1 MGIFER
7 IEDSKLSVA
16 KVTFGAEPKDYE
28 VQEYIQKCYFSLK
41 FSPVVETVV
50 NDIKRNP
57 KRMQREAKKQMLE
70 IGIGTKSQQALKLQ
84 QEQNKQERKEKSR
97 KRKEAEE
104 QRMFEMK
111 QRNKAFGGVSM
122 KKKVLAIMLVA
133 VSIMLI
139 SACGKKEK
147 LYEIPDL
154 SQYKTDYV
162 GDSSN
167 VINIV
172 SGQEYPEGYSY
183 DSIEI
188 QSETEPY
195 GLTVFLKD
203 EPSAVKLEDELQVNA
218 DMTFDLIG
226 NLGIIDYK
234 TADSKEIIAS
244 YER

>member
-1 MGIFER
+1 MGFYSNR
-7 IEDSKLSVA
+7 
-16 KVTFGAEPKDYE
+16 KV
-28 VQEYIQKCYFSLK
+28 L
-41 FSPVVETVV
+41 
-50 NDIKRNP
+50 
-57 KRMQREAKKQMLE
+57 
-70 IGIGTKSQQALKLQ
+70 
-84 QEQNKQERKEKSR
+84 
-97 KRKEAEE
+97 
-104 QRMFEMK
+104 
-111 QRNKAFGGVSM
+111 NKAFGRCFYEEKSTCNYVGCRINNADFGVR
-122 KKKVLAIMLVA
+122 
-133 VSIMLI
+133 
-139 SACGKKEK
+139 KKEK

-203 EPSAVKLEDELQVNA
+203 EPSASRIADELQVNA

-226 NLGIIDYK
+226 NLETLDYRI
-234 TADSKEIIAS
+234 ADSKEIIAS

>member
-1 MGIFER
+1 
-7 IEDSKLSVA
+7 
-16 KVTFGAEPKDYE
+16 
-28 VQEYIQKCYFSLK
+28 
-41 FSPVVETVV
+41 
-50 NDIKRNP
+50 
-57 KRMQREAKKQMLE
+57 
-70 IGIGTKSQQALKLQ
+70 
-84 QEQNKQERKEKSR
+84 
-97 KRKEAEE
+97 
-104 QRMFEMK
+104 
-111 QRNKAFGGVSM
+111 M
-122 KKKVLAIMLVA
+122 KKKVLAIMLVT

-172 SGQEYPEGYSY
+172 RGQEYPEGYLY

-226 NLGIIDYK
+226 NLGTIDYK

>member
-1 MGIFER
+1 
-7 IEDSKLSVA
+7 
-16 KVTFGAEPKDYE
+16 
-28 VQEYIQKCYFSLK
+28 
-41 FSPVVETVV
+41 
-50 NDIKRNP
+50 
-57 KRMQREAKKQMLE
+57 ML
-70 IGIGTKSQQALKLQ
+70 IA
-84 QEQNKQERKEKSR
+84 
-97 KRKEAEE
+97 
-104 QRMFEMK
+104 M
-111 QRNKAFGGVSM
+111 
-122 KKKVLAIMLVA
+122 
-133 VSIMLI
+133 SIMLI

-172 SGQEYPEGYSY
+172 SGQEYPVVSGQEYPAGYSY

-203 EPSAVKLEDELQVNA
+203 EPSAAKLEDELQVNA

-226 NLGIIDYK
+226 NLGTIDYK

>member
-1 MGIFER
+1 
-7 IEDSKLSVA
+7 
-16 KVTFGAEPKDYE
+16 
-28 VQEYIQKCYFSLK
+28 
-41 FSPVVETVV
+41 
-50 NDIKRNP
+50 
-57 KRMQREAKKQMLE
+57 
-70 IGIGTKSQQALKLQ
+70 
-84 QEQNKQERKEKSR
+84 
-97 KRKEAEE
+97 
-104 QRMFEMK
+104 
-111 QRNKAFGGVSM
+111 M
-122 KKKVLAIMLVA
+122 KKKVLAIMLVTM
-133 VSIMLI
+133 SIMLI

-162 GDSSN
+162 GDSSK

-203 EPSAVKLEDELQVNA
+203 ELSAVKLEDQLQVNA

-226 NLGIIDYK
+226 NLGTIDYK

>member
-1 MGIFER
+1 MGKKFER
-7 IEDSKLSVA
+7 ELRGRMISLEELEEWKKKRDAVILAHYYVR
-16 KVTFGAEPKDYE
+16 PE
-28 VQEYIQKCYFSLK
+28 VQEI
-41 FSPVVETVV
+41 
-50 NDIKRNP
+50 
-57 KRMQREAKKQMLE
+57 A
-70 IGIGTKSQQALKLQ
+70 
-84 QEQNKQERKEKSR
+84 
-97 KRKEAEE
+97 
-104 QRMFEMK
+104 
-111 QRNKAFGGVSM
+111 
-122 KKKVLAIMLVA
+122 
-133 VSIMLI
+133 
-139 SACGKKEK
+139 
-147 LYEIPDL
+147 
-154 SQYKTDYV
+154 DYV

-172 SGQEYPEGYSY
+172 SSQEYPEGYSY

-226 NLGIIDYK
+226 NLGTIDYK

>member
-1 MGIFER
+1 
-7 IEDSKLSVA
+7 
-16 KVTFGAEPKDYE
+16 
-28 VQEYIQKCYFSLK
+28 
-41 FSPVVETVV
+41 
-50 NDIKRNP
+50 
-57 KRMQREAKKQMLE
+57 
-70 IGIGTKSQQALKLQ
+70 
-84 QEQNKQERKEKSR
+84 
-97 KRKEAEE
+97 
-104 QRMFEMK
+104 
-111 QRNKAFGGVSM
+111 M

-172 SGQEYPEGYSY
+172 SSQEYPEGYSY

-203 EPSAVKLEDELQVNA
+203 ESSAVKLEDELQVNA

-226 NLGIIDYK
+226 NLGTIDYK

>member
-1 MGIFER
+1 
-7 IEDSKLSVA
+7 
-16 KVTFGAEPKDYE
+16 
-28 VQEYIQKCYFSLK
+28 
-41 FSPVVETVV
+41 
-50 NDIKRNP
+50 
-57 KRMQREAKKQMLE
+57 
-70 IGIGTKSQQALKLQ
+70 
-84 QEQNKQERKEKSR
+84 
-97 KRKEAEE
+97 
-104 QRMFEMK
+104 
-111 QRNKAFGGVSM
+111 M

-133 VSIMLI
+133 MSIMLI

-172 SGQEYPEGYSY
+172 SSQEYPEGYSY

-203 EPSAVKLEDELQVNA
+203 EPPAVKLEDELQVNA

-226 NLGIIDYK
+226 NLGTLDYK
-234 TADSKEIIAS
+234 IADSKEIIAS

>member
-1 MGIFER
+1 
-7 IEDSKLSVA
+7 
-16 KVTFGAEPKDYE
+16 
-28 VQEYIQKCYFSLK
+28 
-41 FSPVVETVV
+41 
-50 NDIKRNP
+50 
-57 KRMQREAKKQMLE
+57 
-70 IGIGTKSQQALKLQ
+70 
-84 QEQNKQERKEKSR
+84 
-97 KRKEAEE
+97 
-104 QRMFEMK
+104 
-111 QRNKAFGGVSM
+111 M

-139 SACGKKEK
+139 SMCGKKEK

-162 GDSSN
+162 GDSSK

-203 EPSAVKLEDELQVNA
+203 ESSAVKLEDELQVNA

-226 NLGIIDYK
+226 NLGTIDYK

>member
-1 MGIFER
+1 MMTTR
-7 IEDSKLSVA
+7 QLQD
-16 KVTFGAEPKDYE
+16 
-28 VQEYIQKCYFSLK
+28 
-41 FSPVVETVV
+41 
-50 NDIKRNP
+50 
-57 KRMQREAKKQMLE
+57 E
-70 IGIGTKSQQALKLQ
+70 ILRL
-84 QEQNKQERKEKSR
+84 
-97 KRKEAEE
+97 
-104 QRMFEMK
+104 
-111 QRNKAFGGVSM
+111 
-122 KKKVLAIMLVA
+122 
-133 VSIMLI
+133 
-139 SACGKKEK
+139 KKEK
-147 LYEIPDL
+147 DICILAHAYQSQEIL
-154 SQYKTDYV
+154 EVADYI

-226 NLGIIDYK
+226 NLGTIDYK

-244 YER
+244 YDFFLVRAG

>member
-1 MGIFER
+1 
-7 IEDSKLSVA
+7 
-16 KVTFGAEPKDYE
+16 
-28 VQEYIQKCYFSLK
+28 
-41 FSPVVETVV
+41 
-50 NDIKRNP
+50 
-57 KRMQREAKKQMLE
+57 
-70 IGIGTKSQQALKLQ
+70 
-84 QEQNKQERKEKSR
+84 
-97 KRKEAEE
+97 
-104 QRMFEMK
+104 
-111 QRNKAFGGVSM
+111 M

-172 SGQEYPEGYSY
+172 SSQEYPEGYSY

-188 QSETEPY
+188 QSETESY

-226 NLGIIDYK
+226 NLGTIDYK

>member
-1 MGIFER
+1 
-7 IEDSKLSVA
+7 
-16 KVTFGAEPKDYE
+16 
-28 VQEYIQKCYFSLK
+28 
-41 FSPVVETVV
+41 
-50 NDIKRNP
+50 
-57 KRMQREAKKQMLE
+57 
-70 IGIGTKSQQALKLQ
+70 
-84 QEQNKQERKEKSR
+84 
-97 KRKEAEE
+97 
-104 QRMFEMK
+104 
-111 QRNKAFGGVSM
+111 M

-133 VSIMLI
+133 MSIMLI

-172 SGQEYPEGYSY
+172 SSQEYPEGYSY

-203 EPSAVKLEDELQVNA
+203 ELSAVKLEDELQVNA

-226 NLGIIDYK
+226 NLGTIDYK

>member
-1 MGIFER
+1 MLNK
-7 IEDSKLSVA
+7 D
-16 KVTFGAEPKDYE
+16 FGRCFYE
-28 VQEYIQKCYFSLK
+28 
-41 FSPVVETVV
+41 
-50 NDIKRNP
+50 
-57 KRMQREAKKQMLE
+57 
-70 IGIGTKSQQALKLQ
+70 
-84 QEQNKQERKEKSR
+84 EKSTC
-97 KRKEAEE
+97 
-104 QRMFEMK
+104 
-111 QRNKAFGGVSM
+111 NYVSCHVNNVDFGVW
-122 KKKVLAIMLVA
+122 
-133 VSIMLI
+133 
-139 SACGKKEK
+139 KKEK

-154 SQYKTDYV
+154 SQYKTDYI

-172 SGQEYPEGYSY
+172 NGQEYPEGYSY

-226 NLGIIDYK
+226 NLGTIDYK